1 MEYVSNAPT
10 RDPEVHDESASASGT
25 GETTPDM
32 RYLDLAHIAMARI
45 GIFDLEFE
53 FDRHVPPNHPHVC
66 IRYKVGRSHRVHRHK
81 QKESN

>member
-32 RYLDLAHIAMARI
+32 RYLDLAHLVAQRVE
-45 GIFDLEFE
+45 GFDVELT
-53 FDRHVPPNHPHVC
+53 N
-66 IRYKVGRSHRVHRHK
+66 K
-81 QKESN
+81 